1 MEVEKMAGK
10 KCPKCNQFTFFVNG
24 RNGECK
30 KCGYK
35 MQIPANEGK
44 GGKGKKCLN
53 CGKYTVF
60 DNVCSNCGAR
70 YK

>member
-1 MEVEKMAGK
+1 MAGR
-10 KCPKCNQFTFFVNG
+10 KCPRCNQLTFFVNG

-30 KCGYK
+30 SCGYE
-35 MQIPANEGK
+35 MQVPANEGK
-44 GGKGKKCLN
+44 GGKGKRCPN

-60 DNVCSNCGAR
+60 NDACSNCGAR

>member
-1 MEVEKMAGK
+1 MEGKMAGK
-10 KCPKCNQFTFFVNG
+10 RCPKCNQLTFFVNG
-24 RNGECK
+24 RIGECK

-35 MQIPANEGK
+35 MQVPANEGK

-53 CGKYTVF
+53 CGKFTVF
-60 DNVCSNCGAR
+60 ANICSYCGAR